1 MQESVL
7 LNVGFFTKSC
17 AVVLVCLCGVHLVV
31 ALFFYLTDSPTKLTN
46 YRKIK
51 LDSDIFTS
59 QTHRTAALVIQYD
72 NATEAEVN
80 KVIYSNGSVI
90 KDDVEEEHAV
100 LQSCPET
107 SPLLVG
113 PMRVEFSELV
123 NLDMVRKENP
133 QLVMGGRYKPYDCVA
148 LQKVAIIIPF
158 RNRGEHLKYWLHYL
172 HPILQRQQLDYGIYV
187 IQQDGEGTFN
197 RAKLLNVGYVEALK
211 EYDYD
216 CFIFSDVDIIPMDD
230 RNTYMCSS
238 QPRHLSVSMDKF
250 GFRLPYKQYFGG
262 VSAISKGQFQKIN
275 GFPNNYWGW
284 GGEDDDIFNRLV
296 FQGMKISRPSGDI
309 GKCRMIRH
317 SRDQKNEPN
326 PQRFKRIA
334 HTRQTMKT
342 DGIKS
347 LSYKVVDIEKDLLY
361 TQITVDIGKP

>member
-1 MQESVL
+1 MQESGL
-7 LNVGFFTKSC
+7 SVGFFTKSC
-17 AVVLVCLCGVHLVV
+17 VALACLCGVHLIV
-31 ALFFYLTDSPTKLTN
+31 ALFFYLKESPAKFTS
-46 YRKIK
+46 YRKIQIN
-51 LDSDIFTS
+51 SDIFTS
-59 QTHRTAALVIQYD
+59 QAHRTAALVQYD
-72 NATEAEVN
+72 NGTEVI
-80 KVIYSNGSVI
+80 KLIYSNGSVI
-90 KDDVEEEHAV
+90 KDDVQDPAGLEH
-100 LQSCPET
+100 CPET

-113 PMRVEFSELV
+113 RLRVEFSEPV
-123 NLDMVRKENP
+123 NLDMVRKDSP
-133 QLVMGGRYKPYDCVA
+133 RLVMGGRYKPSDCVA

-158 RNRGEHLKYWLHYL
+158 RNRGEHLKYWLYYL
-172 HPILQRQQLDYGIYV
+172 HPILRRQQLDYGIYV

-216 CFIFSDVDIIPMDD
+216 CFVFSDVDIIPMDD
-230 RNTYMCSS
+230 RNTYKCSS

-250 GFRLPYKQYFGG
+250 GFKLPYKQYFGG
-262 VSAISKGQFQKIN
+262 VSAMSKAQFQKIN

-317 SRDQKNEPN
+317 SRDKKNEPN

-334 HTRQTMKT
+334 HTRHTMKT

-347 LSYKVVDIEKDLLY
+347 LSYKVVDVDKDLLY
-361 TQITVDIGKP
+361 TKITVDIGKPGNF

>member
-7 LNVGFFTKSC
+7 LNFFTKYC
-17 AVVLVCLCGVHLVV
+17 VVLVCLCGVHLVV
-31 ALFFYLTDSPTKLTN
+31 ALFFYLTESPIKFTN

-51 LDSDIFTS
+51 LDPDIFSS
-59 QTHRTAALVIQYD
+59 QSHRTAALGIHD
-72 NATEAEVN
+72 NGTEAEVN
-80 KVIYSNGSVI
+80 KLLYGDVI
-90 KDDVEEEHAV
+90 KDDVDEEPLEP
-100 LQSCPET
+100 CPET

-113 PMRVEFSELV
+113 PMRVDFSEPV
-123 NLDMVRKENP
+123 NLDMVREENP
-133 QLVMGGRYKPYDCVA
+133 QLEMGGRYKPSDCVA

-172 HPILQRQQLDYGIYV
+172 HPILKRQQLDYGIYV

-230 RNTYMCSS
+230 RNTYKCSS

-262 VSAISKGQFQKIN
+262 VSAMSKEQFQKIN

-296 FQGMKISRPSGDI
+296 FRGMKISRPSGDI

-317 SRDQKNEPN
+317 SRDKKNEPN

-334 HTRQTMKT
+334 HTRQTMNT

-347 LSYKVVDIEKDLLY
+347 LSYKVVDIDIDLLY